1 MTASFRAIS
10 TTEPSFVSSF
20 NCAKPAGTAQDDV
33 LLACAAVSLATA
45 AAVGTPTGGATW
57 TLLDSLDGGS
67 GSLHTKIW
75 WKVAGGSEPANYAF
89 TMSSSSDASVAVLAI
104 QGAGSD
110 APLHANS
117 TAGSGVNVVTPTLT
131 PNAAD
136 DLEVRIAAAADFVD
150 SISWTPPSTY
160 TQRANLGFLG
170 IATKE
175 LSSGSATG
183 ALNYVA
189 STTPTVRHGFTIDVA
204 TLVIPTIRRPP
215 VMSTAAVRR
224 STSW

>member
-1 MTASFRAIS
+1 MPASFRAIA
-10 TTEPSFVSSF
+10 TTEPTGVASF
-20 NCAKPAGTAQDDV
+20 NCAKPTGTTQDDIM
-33 LLACAAVSLATA
+33 LACAAVGLATA

-89 TMSSSSDASVAVLAI
+89 TMDSSSLASVAVLAI
-104 QGAGSD
+104 QGAGSNT
-110 APLHANS
+110 PLHANS
-117 TAGSGVNVVTPTLT
+117 TAGSGVNVSTPTLT

-136 DLEVRIAAAADFVD
+136 DLEVRIAGASDFID
-150 SISWTPPSTY
+150 TISWTPPSTY
-160 TQRANLGFLG
+160 TQRANLGLMG
-170 IATKE
+170 VATKA

-189 STTPTVRHGFTIDVA
+189 DTTPTVRHGFTIDIA
-204 TLVIPTIRRPP
+204 TLVVAIPRHPP
-215 VMSTAAVRR
+215 VMSTAAVHRA
-224 STSW
+224 SNW